1 MWSKH
6 ILAFEGDSRRVK
18 TLLYVF
24 VLDLFVSSGLI
35 LVKSRTKEIDLL
47 QQFWFI
53 KIKKL
58 Y

>member
-6 ILAFEGDSRRVK
+6 ILAFEGDSRPVK

-35 LVKSRTKEIDLL
+35 LVKSRTKKIDLL